1 MAAYA
6 TRAGLLG
13 IVIIPDQ
20 HVSIGK
26 LSQALD
32 YHALT
37 LQIEGDFD
45 DAQQAVL
52 EIAPELG
59 IYIVNSVNPFRPEGQ
74 KTVIIEMLEQL
85 NWKAPDRIVVPGGN
99 LGNSSAFGKGLREL
113 YDLGFIDKLPKVTI
127 VQARGADPLYR
138 TVTSPHADT
147 LITVHAKT
155 LATAIRIG
163 KPVSWK
169 KAKRAMEWT
178 DGWVTEVSEEEIADA
193 KAIVGADG
201 IGCES
206 ASATTVAGLR
216 RLISEGT
223 DRPIDPEEEVVAIL
237 TGHVLKDP
245 DYTTRYHLSTL
256 YEDFVTETRV
266 LKKSGK
272 IRSRYANPPIKV
284 KLDREAIKREV
295 EKGLKRLHEVGK

>member
-1 MAAYA
+1 
-6 TRAGLLG
+6 
-13 IVIIPDQ
+13 
-20 HVSIGK
+20 
-26 LSQALD
+26 
-32 YHALT
+32 
-37 LQIEGDFD
+37 
-45 DAQQAVL
+45 
-52 EIAPELG
+52 
-59 IYIVNSVNPFRPEGQ
+59 
-74 KTVIIEMLEQL
+74 
-85 NWKAPDRIVVPGGN
+85 
-99 LGNSSAFGKGLREL
+99 LREL

-127 VQARGADPLYR
+127 VQAKGADPLYR

-193 KAIVGADG
+193 KAMVGADG

-223 DRPIDPEEEVVAIL
+223 DRPIDRDEEVVAIL

-272 IRSRYANPPIKV
+272 IRSRYANAPVKV
-284 KLDREAIKREV
+284 KLDRELIKREI
-295 EKGLKRLHEVGK
+295 EKGLRRLQEMGGK